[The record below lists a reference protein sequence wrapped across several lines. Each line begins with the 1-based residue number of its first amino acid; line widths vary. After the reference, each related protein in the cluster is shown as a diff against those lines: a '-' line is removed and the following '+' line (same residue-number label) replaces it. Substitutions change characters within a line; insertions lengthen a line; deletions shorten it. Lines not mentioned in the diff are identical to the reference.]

1 MSGLPGNEMEDNMAR
16 NQNILV
22 ALSTIGALACGG
34 NATDKYGFTQL
45 EPDAELTP
53 ATIDFGDVIVP
64 YTSTQTFTL
73 LNAGRSALKVEDI
86 YISNDEGN
94 VFSVDFEPT
103 EVEEDGRIEVE
114 VDFAPEIYE
123 EFSASVVILTDDPED
138 PTMGVPLTGSGVDGP
153 IPELVID
160 PGALDFGLVEVGTSG
175 SLPMELVNQGGG
187 TITIDSA
194 LLDGSG
200 AFSFVSPSLASLAGT
215 TIEGGQSLPVLVSYA
230 PTGTSGDNATLQ
242 LVTDDPRNPEQQ
254 AFMLG
259 NGGGDFQYPDA
270 EIECPGTVQPP
281 SAVPLDGRASV
292 DPMNPS
298 GELEYIWTILDTPDG
313 SSTTE
318 VIDPGKAYTS
328 LFVDLAG
335 SWTVQLEVENEVGLR
350 SEPDVCQFDAIP
362 PKNVHVELIW
372 DTGNSDLDLHLVQ
385 GGAQPFELP
394 GDCTYC
400 NKNPD
405 WNEAG
410 GADDPLLALDDR
422 TGYGPENIN
431 MDSPGNG
438 DYVVWVHYFDD
449 KGGGDSIATVR
460 IWINGSMEWEG
471 SALLGQRDMWR
482 VGFLRWPDSIF
493 TDFGEDP
500 EPWSG
505 STNCE

>member
-1 MSGLPGNEMEDNMAR
+1 MAR
-16 NQNILV
+16 NPTALV
-22 ALSTIGALACGG
+22 TLAALGALACSGG
-34 NATDKYGFTQL
+34 SATDKYSFTTL

-64 YTSTQTFTL
+64 YTATETFTL
-73 LNAGRSALKVEDI
+73 LNAGRRELIIEDI
-86 YISNDEGN
+86 YISSDDGS
-94 VFSVDFEPT
+94 VFNVDFEPT
-103 EVEEDGRIEVE
+103 EIEEEGRLEVE
-114 VDFAPEIYE
+114 VSFSPEIYE
-123 EFSASVVILTDDPED
+123 DFSGAVTILTDDPE
-138 PTMGVPLTGSGVDGP
+138 TSVMGVPLSGSGVDGP
-153 IPELVID
+153 VPELVID
-160 PGALDFGLVEVGTSG
+160 PGALDFGLVDIGSSA
-175 SLPMELVNQGGG
+175 SLPMELVNEGGG
-187 TITIDSA
+187 TITVNSA
-194 LLDGSG
+194 VLEGSG
-200 AFSFVSPSLASLAGT
+200 AFSLTSPSLTALAGA
-215 TIEGGQSLPVLVSYA
+215 TIDGGSTLPVLVTYT
-230 PTGTSGDNATLQ
+230 PTGSTGDNATLQ
-242 LVTDDPRNPEQQ
+242 LVTDDPRNPDQQ

-270 EIECPGTVQPP
+270 EIDCPDSVHPP
-281 SAVPLDGRASV
+281 AAVSLDGRASV

-298 GELEYIWTILDTPDG
+298 GELQYDWTILQTPDG
-313 SSTTE
+313 SSTTD
-318 VIDPGKAYTS
+318 VIDPGKAFTS

-335 SWTVQLEVENEVGLR
+335 TWMVQLEVENEVGLR
-350 SEPDVCQFDAIP
+350 SEPDVCQFQAIP
-362 PKNVHVELIW
+362 PKNVHIELIW
-372 DTGNSDLDLHLVQ
+372 DTGDSDLDLHLVQ

-410 GADDPLLALDDR
+410 GHDDPLLALDDR

-460 IWINGSMEWEG
+460 VWIDGAMAWEG
-471 SALLGQRDMWR
+471 SQLLSQRRMWR
-482 VGFLRWPDSIF
+482 VGFIRWPDAVF

-500 EPWSG
+500 EPWTS